1 VASDDGEV
9 DAQVADFVRGM
20 TQNPKVTR
28 AGAFMAG
35 AEFAGEELGD
45 DARLVGPVAGESNE
59 SVTCPPKTVPI

>member
-1 VASDDGEV
+1 MFEAS
-9 DAQVADFVRGM
+9 M
-20 TQNPKVTR
+20 PQNPEVTR